1 MAIGARRFLPG
12 VTDVHRMA
20 ECQAFS
26 YSGNFQ
32 TLSRCALDADVVT
45 QVAVP
50 ADGLAFIALV
60 LAVVAAEAAAEVEMA
75 DIVRIRLPAYL
86 HQREDVLLKLILDSR
101 HPFFH
106 ERTLACEQV
115 RVV

>member
-1 MAIGARRFLPG
+1 MAIGAGGFLPG
-12 VTDVHRMA
+12 VTDIHRMA
-20 ECQAFS
+20 ECQAFA

-50 ADGLAFIALV
+50 ADGLSFIALV
-60 LAVVAAEAAAEVEMA
+60 LAVVAAEATAEIEMA

-86 HQREDVLLKLILDSR
+86 HQGEDVLFKLIQDSC

-115 RVV
+115 RVI